1 MPWATHGLKT
11 QNLLKRECFEVE
23 DHHQTT
29 REETDAFKQKHGVET
44 TPRTLI
50 VGDRIGGYVLDHD
63 ALFVVDE
70 LEQQQDQPSP
80 CADREHANDAP
91 LKRENHEQR
100 EPSEQSRSPI
110 QKSPLGLI

>member
-1 MPWATHGLKT
+1 M
-11 QNLLKRECFEVE
+11 KREGFEVE

-50 VGDRIGGYVLDHD
+50 
-63 ALFVVDE
+63 VDE